1 MLSDLLVYQKIYE
14 FILWVKPTVQRFERV
29 HKYSLGQQLENE
41 TLQLLKDVA
50 RANYKRDKAAS
61 IEDCLVRYELVKILV
76 RLSKDFKL
84 LSIKQYE
91 FAAIKLDEIGRLLNG
106 WRNKFGGAKGPPP
119 LLQKHF

>member
-1 MLSDLLVYQKIYE
+1 MLSDLLVFQKVYE
-14 FILWVKPTVQRFERV
+14 FVLWVKPTVQRFERV

-50 RANYKRDKAAS
+50 RANLKRDKAAS
-61 IEDCLVRYELVKILV
+61 IEDCLVCYELVKVLV

-91 FAAIKLDEIGRLLNG
+91 FAAVRLDEIGRLLNG
-106 WRNKFGGAKGPPP
+106 WKNKFGNINKP
-119 LLQKHF
+119 LSLQKNT